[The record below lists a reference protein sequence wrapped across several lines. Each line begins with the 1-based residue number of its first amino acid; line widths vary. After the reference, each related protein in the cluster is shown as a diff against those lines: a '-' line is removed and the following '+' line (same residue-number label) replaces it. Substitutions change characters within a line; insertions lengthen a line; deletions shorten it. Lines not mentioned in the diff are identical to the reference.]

1 METKVCVKCN
11 VEKLTTDFYKSKTVK
26 GGLTSSCIE
35 CVKENARIYRENNKD
50 KVKEMSKQYYE
61 KNKKPKP
68 PTPKKIKIITPIEFK
83 ETKICHK
90 CKTEKKINQFHKNKS
105 RNDGLSSN
113 CKKCRKVYSQIN
125 NEKITE
131 QRKQRYHINK
141 DRINESRKEYT
152 KKYRI
157 NNKEKIKQWRENNKE
172 KIKQSRENN
181 KEYMLQYSKEYYQ
194 KNKDKITE
202 RGKQHYKNNKENKS
216 QYYQDNKDKIRLT
229 KRKWIEKN
237 KDTVRKKHIE
247 YTKKRMQSDPLFRLG
262 LSIRKLINIHIKTN
276 GYTKK
281 SRTHEILGCSFEEFK
296 SYIESK
302 FQPWMN
308 WDNYG
313 NPKDGIYELNK
324 TWDFDH
330 IIPISSAK
338 TEEELIKLNHYTN
351 LQPLC
356 SLTNRNI
363 KKDKF

>member
-1 METKVCVKCN
+1 
-11 VEKLTTDFYKSKTVK
+11 
-26 GGLTSSCIE
+26 
-35 CVKENARIYRENNKD
+35 
-50 KVKEMSKQYYE
+50 
-61 KNKKPKP
+61 
-68 PTPKKIKIITPIEFK
+68 
-83 ETKICHK
+83 
-90 CKTEKKINQFHKNKS
+90 
-105 RNDGLSSN
+105 
-113 CKKCRKVYSQIN
+113 
-125 NEKITE
+125 
-131 QRKQRYHINK
+131 
-141 DRINESRKEYT
+141 
-152 KKYRI
+152 
-157 NNKEKIKQWRENNKE
+157 
-172 KIKQSRENN
+172 
-181 KEYMLQYSKEYYQ
+181 
-194 KNKDKITE
+194 
-202 RGKQHYKNNKENKS
+202 
-216 QYYQDNKDKIRLT
+216 LT

-237 KDTVRKKHIE
+237 KDTVRKKHID

-281 SRTHEILGCSFEEFK
+281 SRTHEILGCSFQEFK

-363 KKDKF
+363 KKNKL